1 MKFTKF
7 LFGGLIA
14 LIMLMLTG
22 LSASAFSGSGDGT
35 EGDPYQITNC
45 TQLQEVD
52 NNLTADYV
60 LINDVNC
67 SDTVNWNSGNGFN
80 SIGTSTSNK
89 FVGSLNGA
97 GYSINDLYINTTE
110 GNMGLFTSIGSAGIV
125 YNLSLVNVNITAQ
138 FNVGGLFGEQQG
150 FVEHIAI
157 IGGSI
162 TATSTTAGGL
172 CGYNEGI
179 INNSYSTAK
188 VTSLWS
194 EEDADAGGF
203 CGEGSAGEINN
214 CYATG
219 SVYAEDRVGGFVG
232 YNYGGIITNSY
243 SIGAVT
249 GSANLGGFSGGNDY
263 TIISS
268 YWDNETS
275 GQSTSAAGEGRSTSE
290 MQTQGTFTDWDFA
303 NTWEMID
310 YPHLQYEGLE
320 PLSPF
325 DGNIESGSYY
335 LDQNYTINSTQTIE
349 SNVSIDCQGGVI
361 NKVGSDTAFS
371 MSSVRNVTFQ
381 NCVFKGNVFSAS
393 DSELFILGNLVDGD
407 PDYYLQFSGGNL
419 TLADNVVQDAIFYQ
433 TVVDISGDQIIVRNN
448 TFNNI
453 SLMNDSVA
461 QDLFRIHDSNNL
473 TFIDNVLTNN
483 FALVPVW
490 SISLDIVNVLLA
502 FIDNNQL
509 TGTNLSGYR
518 LNNVNGQFSN
528 NHIEMDTD
536 WVVGA
541 DASGNLTIQ
550 DNEFIGVCSMDC
562 DQRSL
567 MNIGDITGSALNII
581 GNNFTYQGTN
591 NGFAI
596 RGNGYSGSVVIERN
610 SFVGG
615 AEQIANW
622 DNLSNWVIRN
632 NSFSGATARA
642 ISLSYGD
649 NPILSNITI
658 EDNDVIPDA
667 PFVSIYLSGSPVS
680 DNVLIRNNWIHGGV
694 GIGYSQPLIYLC
706 NVNVT
711 LENNLFENVNLTG
724 GTYELILVDTTT
736 LSMINNRLENIN
748 MSGNSITRMMN
759 IRQSDVS
766 FINNSFINISGFSDP
781 EMGFVQDIIY
791 MDTCGPITFVNNTIK
806 DITDLRTINSVSGS
820 NILFENNYFGKH
832 TVSVIDNFSGGTYE
846 LILVDTTTLSMI
858 NNRLE
863 NINMSGNSIT
873 RMMNIRQSDVS
884 FINNSFINIS
894 GFSDPEMGFVQDIIY
909 MDTCGPITFVN
920 NTIKDITD
928 LRTINSVSGS
938 NILFENNYFGKHTV
952 SVIDSMYDPLTSTSV
967 NFQSSTGLLLQNN
980 IFNESQGVQSI
991 TPLADVLF
999 FNNTIIKPEFQ
1010 HIYAPAVFGTGGC
1023 ANCIADHNALIYNYD
1038 NDYTY
1043 FGMGLSCT
1051 LINNQQIINIPT
1063 PHGGASVNIDTRNC
1077 PNGLI
1082 ENNTFYGDVAIA
1094 TSISFTFQ
1102 ANTSVTIRNNN
1113 FTIYSLFDSD
1123 SGEYVPAFLLLAS
1136 VRYRRIYADI
1146 YNNNFIEP
1154 NGRIMY
1160 LSAISRSPSGGG
1172 MDIRF
1177 HDNNFSGQIDFS
1189 SSKRDATA
1197 GLPWINFTNNN
1208 VNATTII
1215 YAVINDSFSSRNY
1228 VNTSGNN
1235 FNGAS
1240 LTLLPFRSYSGAILY
1255 EIGLSDLATQEIW
1268 FNTSNHIINVS
1279 DYYIDNGLATAGR
1292 TISGDGLAI
1301 DAVELGANSATTTL
1315 KNFIFN
1321 TRPVDNGSSIFVGNN
1336 ITYAFLNASYEVVT
1350 PVEGQEV
1357 FTVIPVGLVSNYS
1370 SDSFNYSLIVL
1381 GINKSSSCVELGGNI
1396 NCTVGFNFYDA
1407 PGIYD
1412 YEMSVRDLFGSRI
1425 IFQNG
1430 SFAYNELLASVRD
1443 RDRMTISGSFIG
1455 LDNVSVDVPI
1465 TIRNAG
1471 NKNLTNVVL
1480 IAYDVPGTI
1489 IPSKK
1494 LLASYFRAG
1503 VNLSSSVQLE
1513 NAVEKDIPFTLSP
1526 GPDST
1531 LDFYLWVSA
1540 PADLY
1545 PQSYIATIPWQ
1556 LVLES

>member
-832 TVSVIDNFSGGTYE
+832 TVSVID
-846 LILVDTTTLSMI
+846 
-858 NNRLE
+858 
-863 NINMSGNSIT
+863 
-873 RMMNIRQSDVS
+873 
-884 FINNSFINIS
+884 
-894 GFSDPEMGFVQDIIY
+894 
-909 MDTCGPITFVN
+909 
-920 NTIKDITD
+920 
-928 LRTINSVSGS
+928 
-938 NILFENNYFGKHTV
+938 
-952 SVIDSMYDPLTSTSV
+952 SMYDPLTSTSV

-1023 ANCIADHNALIYNYD
+1023 ANCIADHNTLIYNYD

-1082 ENNTFYGDVAIA
+1082 ENNTFYGYVAIA

-1123 SGEYVPAFLLLAS
+1123 SGEYVPAFLLSAS

-1189 SSKRDATA
+1189 SRKRDATA

>member
-832 TVSVIDNFSGGTYE
+832 TVSVID
-846 LILVDTTTLSMI
+846 
-858 NNRLE
+858 
-863 NINMSGNSIT
+863 
-873 RMMNIRQSDVS
+873 
-884 FINNSFINIS
+884 
-894 GFSDPEMGFVQDIIY
+894 
-909 MDTCGPITFVN
+909 
-920 NTIKDITD
+920 
-928 LRTINSVSGS
+928 
-938 NILFENNYFGKHTV
+938 
-952 SVIDSMYDPLTSTSV
+952 SMYDPLTSTSV